1 MSLSSFFSRGS
12 PQAANS
18 EKFEM
23 PHFEGDEK
31 FVPTE
36 VTKYVFKPM
45 EGMSAD
51 PALTVARA
59 KDEADEII
67 SLAQTEAQKLN
78 KESARIRA
86 EAATKGREDGLA
98 QGREEGRAAF
108 ESELAPTLEALKG
121 IENLYQDLWSANE
134 AALVKLAIHVAER
147 VIYHELAT
155 SPELIK
161 EAFKAALDHLQEQH
175 QAVFRVNPED
185 LDYLESVRSELR
197 DRVKGLVKISFEAD
211 PNLDR
216 GDLVMETEAGRLDA
230 TLKQRL
236 ASVTAPVDEILNDN
250 FDLDW

>member
-1 MSLSSFFSRGS
+1 MSSVFSRGS

-23 PHFEGDEK
+23 PHFEGEK
-31 FVPTE
+31 EFVPTE

-45 EGMSAD
+45 EGMGAD

-59 KDEADEII
+59 KGEADEII

-86 EAATKGREDGLA
+86 EAAPKGREDGFA
-98 QGREEGRAAF
+98 KGREESRAAF
-108 ESELAPTLEALKG
+108 DSELAPTLEALKG

-161 EAFKAALDHLQEQH
+161 KAFKAALDHLQEQH
-175 QAVFRVNPED
+175 QAIFRVNPED
-185 LDYLESVRSELR
+185 LAYLESVWSEFR
-197 DRVKGLVKISFEAD
+197 DRVKGRIKISFEPD
-211 PNLDR
+211 PSLGR

-236 ASVTAPVDEILNDN
+236 ASVTAPVDEVLNDN